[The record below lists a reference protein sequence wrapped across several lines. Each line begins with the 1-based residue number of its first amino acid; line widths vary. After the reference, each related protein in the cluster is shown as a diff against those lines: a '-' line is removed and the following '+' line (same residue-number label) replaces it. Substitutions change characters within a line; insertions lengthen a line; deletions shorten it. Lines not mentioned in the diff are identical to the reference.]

1 MLRTADDLAR
11 ELARGV
17 LGHAG
22 KWTEAALAAHLR
34 EALVADRRATVV
46 ACCQAACED
55 CRRADPQRVDEEGA
69 PYYLHQEEGVDL
81 LIECRSGDIR
91 AALLDP

>member
-1 MLRTADDLAR
+1 MLRTVDEVAR

-17 LGHAG
+17 LRHA
-22 KWTEAALAAHLR
+22 KWTEAALADHLR

-55 CRRADPQRVDEEGA
+55 CRLADPQRVEEEGA